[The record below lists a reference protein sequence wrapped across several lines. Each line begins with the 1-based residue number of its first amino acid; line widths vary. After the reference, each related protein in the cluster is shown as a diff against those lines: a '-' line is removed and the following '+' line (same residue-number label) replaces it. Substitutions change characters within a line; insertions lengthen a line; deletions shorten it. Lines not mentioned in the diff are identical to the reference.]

1 MSCDLEALF
10 SVEQKLRNVFA
21 NPSFVRHRAHRN
33 VPSDQGARLL
43 PFTSINSLG
52 DPQQHLLQ
60 ALAVSMSL
68 LGLQVPIADNF
79 ARWCSSNNAEYDL
92 QAASSVLKQL
102 VSELCLQKR
111 HINAVYADSR
121 VISQLIK
128 KYGVLDDPSFAV
140 DVCETDAAG
149 TRAIVTQT
157 ASGSNVRS
165 PGSTWE
171 IKVLKL
177 NIDKSHGKYKKASL
191 NLNLHDGFFSPRLQP
206 HANSAADGWY
216 IRARMSFDN
225 DSFSLDHWFSP
236 IFPKSMQISLIPNLS
251 FIEELSQS
259 LASGSDQDVINHLQE
274 CKLTI
279 ELWRHKPKRQ
289 DFVMFSCSSYLKH
302 QSLGLAA
309 ATIHLQP
316 DSFNSYGISGKA
328 AGMSPE
334 FEISGI
340 FELFVTRRRAL
351 EPRKSI
357 FDLVQCEETAKSS
370 HSFLSSD
377 SAPLPD
383 SLSDDEKQLRTKLDS
398 EGAVLRNWTFMC
410 AAAALL
416 IQHDSPQIVV
426 NTVMFLYCFTSGL
439 AFVHA
444 RDCQMIARSLLMKCS
459 KRPLINALEMLML
472 LDDFDEPR
480 NYSALDVYSLVDT
493 TRIALRT
500 GAVDL
505 MVMSARH
512 YLENIM
518 LYPHDLQLECL
529 PVLLKIA
536 SQKSS
541 FDDRSND
548 AADNMMFQLQCATQS
563 WNTCSVQSIR
573 SMQIVMEASGHQL
586 QRLLTLSI
594 MFCKLSDELEFQLV
608 KIAPIYPAEMRP
620 KQVIARNLCSLVVV
634 YTQAFIIEGSEDDK
648 FDSNLLVQV
657 LLLLFKFCDTSYF
670 EVFSSSNDP

>member
-10 SVEQKLRNVFA
+10 SVEQKLRNIFA
-21 NPSFVRHRAHRN
+21 NPSFVRHRARRD
-33 VPSDQGARLL
+33 VPGDLGARLL
-43 PFTSINSLG
+43 PFSSINSLG

-60 ALAVSMSL
+60 ALAASMSL

-79 ARWCSSNNAEYDL
+79 ARWCSMNNAEYDL
-92 QAASSVLKQL
+92 QSAASALKQL
-102 VSELCLQKR
+102 LSELCLQKR
-111 HINAVYADSR
+111 HVNAVYADSR
-121 VISQLIK
+121 ALSQLIQ

-140 DVCETDAAG
+140 DDYEMDAALTSAPVMPTITG
-149 TRAIVTQT
+149 NNLR
-157 ASGSNVRS
+157 N

-177 NIDKSHGKYKKASL
+177 NIDKANSKYKKASL
-191 NLNLHDGFFSPRLQP
+191 SLNLHDGFFSPRLQP

-216 IRARMSFDN
+216 IRARLIFDD

-259 LASGSDQDVINHLQE
+259 LASGSDQDVINHLQG

-289 DFVMFSCSSYLKH
+289 DFVMFTCSSYLKH

-316 DSFNSYGISGKA
+316 DSFNVYGISGKA
-328 AGMSPE
+328 ASLSSK
-334 FEISGI
+334 FSIYGI
-340 FELFVTRRRAL
+340 FELIITRRRAV
-351 EPRKSI
+351 EPRRSI
-357 FDLVQCEETAKSS
+357 FDFAQREEPAKSS
-370 HSFLSSD
+370 HSFLNSD
-377 SAPLPD
+377 VAPGPD
-383 SLSDDEKQLRTKLDS
+383 SHVDDAKQVRTELDS
-398 EGAVLRNWTFMC
+398 EVAVLRNWTFMC
-410 AAAALL
+410 ASAALL
-416 IQHDSPQIVV
+416 IQHDSSQIAV
-426 NTVMFLYCFTSGL
+426 NTIMFLYCFSSGL

-444 RDCQMIARSLLMKCS
+444 RDCQLIARSLHMKCS
-459 KRPLINALEMLML
+459 KRPLINVLEILQQ
-472 LDDFDEPR
+472 LDDSDEPR
-480 NYSALDVYSLVDT
+480 SYSALDVYSLVDT

-512 YLENIM
+512 YIENIM

-536 SQKSS
+536 SKKSK
-541 FDDRSND
+541 FDDRSHD
-548 AADNMMFQLQCATQS
+548 AADNLMFQLQCATQS

-573 SMQIVMEASGHQL
+573 SMQIVTEASSHQL

-594 MFCKLSDELEFQLV
+594 MFCKLSDELVFQLV
-608 KIAPIYPAEMRP
+608 KIAPIYPAEMLP
-620 KQVIARNLCSLVVV
+620 KQVIARNLCSQVVV

-648 FDSNLLVQV
+648 FDSDLLVQV
-657 LLLLFKFCDTSYF
+657 RFKM
-670 EVFSSSNDP
+670 FSSYLIF